1 MKYPI
6 TPEYLKTAPDP
17 IVDLYLSL
25 EETVIKDICR
35 RFRLSGTATNSA
47 VEQIKLLK
55 RKGYSQEEIENAI
68 AKTLNMSRVELDKLF
83 GEAVDRNKQYYGG
96 VFDKVQLLDAD
107 VDMLATQ
114 SEIDAVYAQTA
125 GEFKNITRSLG
136 FAIRDQGEIKFLPI
150 ADIYQKI
157 LDDAELEV
165 WSGAV
170 DYNTA
175 VKDAVK
181 RLADSGLQTMV
192 DYASGWHNRVD
203 VAARRA
209 IMTGVT
215 QISRQYSE
223 SAAER
228 LETPYREVTAH
239 VGARDKPGPSPW
251 SSHKEWQGK
260 VYSVNEGDKYPS
272 IYRVC
277 GLGFVDGLTGAN
289 CRHLYYPFIDGVS
302 ERTWTDEQLENID
315 PPPFE
320 YQGKEYTAYE
330 ATQKQ
335 RQIETAIR
343 QTKRECLAY
352 ESAGLEVDY
361 TDASVKLRR
370 LREEYKAFSKAA
382 GLRTQPER
390 LNVLNFGRS
399 NSAKATGRAEEYH
412 SYWLKNIGAEKTELK
427 TLAKYYDG
435 KYNNSPQ
442 YRLLEIYARD
452 VDSGW
457 ISPNASFARYVEAYN
472 DIQNN
477 IVGKITSNG
486 ILITGQRDHF
496 MQRVLGTGRDPKKYK
511 DDHRII
517 RRSGVEIED
526 IKSALFSPVDIGK
539 VKTRGDGKRSVK
551 LYGHKCAV
559 SINPDTGEL
568 IQVNP
573 LEE

>member
-17 IVDLYLSL
+17 IADLYLSL
-25 EETVIKDICR
+25 EETVIRDICR
-35 RFRLSGTATNSA
+35 RFKLSGTATNSA
-47 VEQIKLLK
+47 IEQIKILK
-55 RKGYSQEEIENAI
+55 RRGYDQEEIEEVI
-68 AKTLNMSRVELDKLF
+68 AKTLNMSREELDKLF
-83 GEAVDRNKQYYGG
+83 GEAVERNKQYYGG

-107 VDMLATQ
+107 VDMLDAQ
-114 SEIDAVYAQTA
+114 SEIDAIYAQTA
-125 GEFKNITRSLG
+125 GEFKNITQSLG

-150 ADIYQKI
+150 AETYQKI

-175 VKDAVK
+175 IKNAVK

-209 IMTGVT
+209 IMTGIT

-223 SAAER
+223 SAAET

-260 VYSVNEGDKYPS
+260 VYSVKEGDKYPS

-289 CRHLYYPFIDGVS
+289 CRHLYYPFVDGVS
-302 ERTWTDEQLENID
+302 ERTWTDEQLKNID

-343 QTKRECLAY
+343 QAKRDCLVY
-352 ESAGLEVDY
+352 KESGLELDY
-361 TDASVKLRR
+361 TDASIKLKR
-370 LREEYKAFSKAA
+370 LRAEYKSFSAVA
-382 GLRTQPER
+382 GLREQPER
-390 LNVLNFGRS
+390 MRVKEYSIGSSDRSKISELKVKRATEKPIRDAIKNGDYPKTINHEKQMRHMGKYALPGRS
-399 NSAKATGRAEEYH
+399 VVTITEE
-412 SYWLKNIGAEKTELK
+412 ELQEII
-427 TLAKYYDG
+427 
-435 KYNNSPQ
+435 NN
-442 YRLLEIYARD
+442 
-452 VDSGW
+452 
-457 ISPNASFARYVEAYN
+457 NAGG
-472 DIQNN
+472 
-477 IVGKITSNG
+477 GKILIRNDGAWDKKEIINAGKEIGYTKNQDGVIIKTSS
-486 ILITGQRDHF
+486 LKLHYSKTGVHA
-496 MQRVLGTGRDPKKYK
+496 VPYS
-511 DDHRII
+511 
-517 RRSGVEIED
+517 RRW
-526 IKSALFSPVDIGK
+526 
-539 VKTRGDGKRSVK
+539 KR
-551 LYGHKCAV
+551 
-559 SINPDTGEL
+559 
-568 IQVNP
+568 
-573 LEE
+573 

>member
-17 IVDLYLSL
+17 IATLYLSL
-25 EETVIKDICR
+25 EETVIRDICR

-47 VEQIKLLK
+47 VEQIKILK

-68 AKTLNMSRVELDKLF
+68 AKTLNMSRAELDKLF
-83 GEAVDRNKQYYGG
+83 GEAVDRNKQYYSG

-107 VDMLATQ
+107 VDMLAAQ
-114 SEIDAVYAQTA
+114 SEIDAIYAQTA

-150 ADIYQKI
+150 ADVYQKI

-175 VKDAVK
+175 IKSAVK

-223 SAAER
+223 NAAEK
-228 LETPYREVTAH
+228 LKTPYREVTAH

-260 VYSVNEGDKYPS
+260 VYSIRDGDKYPS

-289 CRHLYYPFIDGVS
+289 CRHLYYPFVDGVS

-343 QTKRECLAY
+343 QAKRECLAY

-361 TDASVKLRR
+361 TDASIKLRR

-412 SYWLKNIGAEKTELK
+412 SYWLKSIGAEKTELK

-435 KYNNSPQ
+435 KYNNSPN
-442 YRLLEIYARD
+442 YELLTGYARAIDKGD
-452 VDSGW
+452 V
-457 ISPNASFARYVEAYN
+457 SPL
-472 DIQNN
+472 
-477 IVGKITSNG
+477 VGFELYKEVSREIK
-486 ILITGQRDHF
+486 
-496 MQRVLGTGRDPKKYK
+496 RVLVGATAKTGITIESYTTHFIDRVIGQTSTSHEGMRRGVNVFDVLDALKNPEKIGSVRYMDDGDIRQTLFGSRAVVTFSVRD
-511 DDHRII
+511 
-517 RRSGVEIED
+517 
-526 IKSALFSPVDIGK
+526 
-539 VKTRGDGKRSVK
+539 KR
-551 LYGHKCAV
+551 
-559 SINPDTGEL
+559 L
-568 IQVNP
+568 IQTNP
-573 LEE
+573 RNG

>member
-17 IVDLYLSL
+17 IADLYLSL

-35 RFRLSGTATNSA
+35 RFKLSGTATNSA
-47 VEQIKLLK
+47 IEQIKILK
-55 RKGYSQEEIENAI
+55 RRGYDQEEIEKAI
-68 AKTLNMSRVELDKLF
+68 AKTLNMSREELDRLF
-83 GEAVDRNKQYYGG
+83 GEAVERNKQYYGG

-107 VDMLATQ
+107 VDMLAAQ
-114 SEIDAVYAQTA
+114 SEIDAIYAQTA
-125 GEFKNITRSLG
+125 GEFKNITQSLG
-136 FAIRDQGEIKFLPI
+136 FAIRDQGEVKFLPI
-150 ADIYQKI
+150 VATYQKI

-175 VKDAVK
+175 IKNTVK

-209 IMTGVT
+209 IMTGIT

-223 SAAER
+223 SAAET

-260 VYSVNEGDKYPS
+260 VYSVKEGDKYPS

-289 CRHLYYPFIDGVS
+289 CRHLYYPFVDGVS

-320 YQGKEYTAYE
+320 YQGKKYTAYE

-343 QTKRECLAY
+343 QAKRDCLAY

-390 LNVLNFGRS
+390 TNVLDFGRS
-399 NSAKATGRAEEYH
+399 SSAKATGRAEEYH
-412 SYWLKNIGAEKTELK
+412 AYWLKSIGAEKTELK

-435 KYNNSPQ
+435 KYNSSPN
-442 YRLLEIYARD
+442 YELLTGYARAID
-452 VDSGW
+452 RGD
-457 ISPNASFARYVEAYN
+457 ISPLVGFERYKEV
-472 DIQNN
+472 
-477 IVGKITSNG
+477 S
-486 ILITGQRDHF
+486 R
-496 MQRVLGTGRDPKKYK
+496 
-511 DDHRII
+511 
-517 RRSGVEIED
+517 EIESTLFGITTKTGTTIESYATHFID
-526 IKSALFSPVDIGK
+526 RVIGQTSTSHEGMRRGVNVSDVLDALKTPEKIGSVRYLDDGDVRQTMFGGQAVVTFSVRD
-539 VKTRGDGKRSVK
+539 KR
-551 LYGHKCAV
+551 
-559 SINPDTGEL
+559 L
-568 IQVNP
+568 IQTNP
-573 LEE
+573 RNG